1 METQDFNIEL
11 MDYLYEEMT
20 AGERKE
26 FEQKLSENPDLRKE
40 FEALNSLRQELNKL
54 KDKEVMEPFSTW
66 GRSRSSSWFGS
77 NGRKKA
83 LVFRPVTAV
92 AASLIFLM
100 LLGYL
105 TNFSVS
111 INDQGLLLG
120 YGNQIQNYQE
130 KYIGEEDVKVL
141 VRDAL
146 DKNNKMLATKLAE
159 SETSYDSK
167 FIALENSLTK
177 AINVN
182 EKDVVTKEDIQEFFT
197 VAENKNSE
205 LMRDYLKLTTDRQQA
220 YFKTMLTQFNE
231 FMQEQRSD
239 DLTMIRNSLMDLK
252 QSQNNQKLE
261 TDQMIASI
269 LTSTNQPKN

>member
-1 METQDFNIEL
+1 METQDISKEL

-20 AGERKE
+20 ASERKE
-26 FEQKLSENPDLRKE
+26 FEQKLSENSELRKE
-40 FEALNSLRQELNKL
+40 FEALNSVRQELDKL

-66 GRSRSSSWFGS
+66 GISRSSSWFGS
-77 NGRKKA
+77 NGRRKV

-105 TNFSVS
+105 TNFSIS

-120 YGNQIQNYQE
+120 YGTKIQNHQE
-130 KYIGEEDVKVL
+130 KFIGIEEVKVL

-146 DKNNKMLATKLAE
+146 DTNNKMLATKLAE
-159 SETSYDSK
+159 AETSYDTK
-167 FIALENSLTK
+167 FIALESSLTK
-177 AINVN
+177 AINAS
-182 EKDVVTKEDIQEFFT
+182 EKDVVTKEDLQEFFT
-197 VAENKNSE
+197 MAENKNTE

-220 YFKTMLTQFNE
+220 YFKTMLSQFNE